1 MQVSILSQIVGA
13 VKAAHA
19 GPTLLVVTASFLVA
33 LSQFSLVDAF
43 EIAVAILAGQLI
55 VGWSNDLI
63 DFPRDKAAGRGKKPL
78 VTGAISVQILKRA
91 LVIAV
96 VVTVLLSF
104 LSPLGLQ
111 GTLLHMLGVLSAL
124 MYNVK
129 LKSTV
134 LSPLP
139 YVISFG
145 SLPWVIFLA
154 AGNTPPLWLYLG
166 FILFTTAFHFL
177 NVLKDLQW
185 DLDQGVLGL
194 PQRLGR
200 SKSIAVA
207 IVLVSLGL
215 AGILFLS

>member
-1 MQVSILSQIVGA
+1 MGA

-33 LSQFSLVDAF
+33 LSQFSLVGAF

-55 VGWSNDLI
+55 VGWSNDVI
-63 DFPRDKAAGRGKKPL
+63 DFPRDKAAGRSKKPL
-78 VTGAISVQILKRA
+78 VTGVISVQILKRA

-96 VVTVLLSF
+96 VVTVLLSL

-124 MYNVK
+124 TYNVK

-200 SKSIAVA
+200 SKSIAIA
-207 IVLVSLGL
+207 IVLASLGVINVL
-215 AGILFLS
+215 LLY

>member
-1 MQVSILSQIVGA
+1 MISQTVGA

-33 LSQFSLVDAF
+33 LSQFSIVGAF

-55 VGWSNDLI
+55 VGWSNDVI
-63 DFPRDKAAGRGKKPL
+63 DFPRDKAAGRIKKPL

-96 VVTVLLSF
+96 VVTVLLSL

-124 MYNVK
+124 IYNVK
-129 LKSTV
+129 LKSTI

-200 SKSIAVA
+200 SKSIAIA
-207 IVLVSLGL
+207 IVLASLGVINVL
-215 AGILFLS
+215 LLY

>member
-1 MQVSILSQIVGA
+1 MISQTVGA

-33 LSQFSLVDAF
+33 LSQFSLVGAF

-55 VGWSNDLI
+55 VGWSNDVI
-63 DFPRDKAAGRGKKPL
+63 DFPRDKAAGRSKKPL
-78 VTGAISVQILKRA
+78 VTGVISVQILKRA

-96 VVTVLLSF
+96 VLTVLLSL

-124 MYNVK
+124 TYNVK

-200 SKSIAVA
+200 SKSIAIA
-207 IVLVSLGL
+207 IVLASLGVINVL
-215 AGILFLS
+215 LLY